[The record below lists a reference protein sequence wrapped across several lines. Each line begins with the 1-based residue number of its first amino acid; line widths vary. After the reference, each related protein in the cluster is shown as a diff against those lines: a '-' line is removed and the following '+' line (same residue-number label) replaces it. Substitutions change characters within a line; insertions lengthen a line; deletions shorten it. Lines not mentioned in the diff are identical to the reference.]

1 MKSEHFTPAGRQTT
15 SPRQIPYYSQFASP
29 ELVHDIVNGL
39 LSAREDTRWPQFG
52 ADSPEE
58 YEYWSWKACGIA
70 ALKMAVE
77 ALGLPRRTMM
87 DWIRDALA
95 AGGFIH
101 EEDVAAGKPSGW
113 IHSALARL
121 AVDSGLQ
128 ADCAAPV
135 DLPGIAAII
144 DNGSLVIASVS
155 YELGTAGEITRNRG
169 HLVLAHGY
177 STVGSAVEALLL
189 NNPSGR
195 SPQLR
200 RNCWIPA
207 ARFAAAFSGRIITIG
222 PAGARTNRR

>member
-1 MKSEHFTPAGRQTT
+1 MKPEIFTPAGKQIKL
-15 SPRQIPYYSQFASP
+15 PYQIPYYSQFASP

-39 LSAREDTRWPQFG
+39 LSAREDPRWPEFG
-52 ADSPEE
+52 ADSPED
-58 YEYWSWKACGIA
+58 YEYWAWKACGIA

-87 DWIRDALA
+87 DWIREALA

-101 EEDVAAGKPSGW
+101 EENVAPGKPSGW

-121 AVDSGLQ
+121 ATDSGIQ

-135 DLPGIAAII
+135 DLPRLAAVI
-144 DNGSLVIASVS
+144 DNGGLVIASVS
-155 YELGTAGEITRNRG
+155 YELGTAAPITRNRG

-177 STVGSAVEALLL
+177 STVDSAVEALLV

-195 SPQLR
+195 SPELR

-207 ARFAAAFSGRIITIG
+207 ARFAAAFSGRIISIG